1 MSVYD
6 PATGKV
12 LLANFASAEGMKA
25 DNTGKDTSELGDF
38 WRTKTYVKPKDMV
51 NPTYPVFP
59 QPYQMAQALFGGTWN
74 DFNKVFVVQV
84 GKCNLDCW
92 YCFVDKELREGKFG
106 DWFDAYEVM
115 DMWRESGVPICRIS
129 GGEPTLAP
137 DFLVAMIGQFEDI
150 YNYGAET
157 GLLWIDTN
165 LAGGPAFV
173 NKYKKSAMALEYQPN
188 VAISGCFKG
197 FCESDAEDATGVK
210 GNLLKAQF
218 ETAKALI
225 EETDLEAFF
234 YVPGITHK
242 ALDNPQGY
250 IEEFFNRMRQEVDE
264 YAPLRTY
271 ILEIKNYSPTETHQW
286 GEWNAYLPGG
296 CRPIDLWQQLCRKTY
311 SPELLWLPNHQ
322 IQFKKRQ

>member
-1 MSVYD
+1 MAS
-6 PATGKV
+6 
-12 LLANFASAEGMKA
+12 FAFAEGMKA
-25 DNTGKDTSELGDF
+25 DNTGKETSELGDY

-51 NPTYPVFP
+51 NPAYPVFP
-59 QPYQMAQALFGGTWN
+59 QPYQMAQALYGGTWN

-84 GKCNLDCW
+84 AKCNLDCW
-92 YCFVDKELREGKFG
+92 YCFVDKELREGKDGKFG
-106 DWFDAYEVM
+106 GWFDADEVM

-137 DFLVAMIGQFEDI
+137 DFICSMISQFEDI
-150 YNYGAET
+150 YNDGSEN

-165 LAGGPAFV
+165 LSTGTHFIE
-173 NKYKKSAMALEYQPN
+173 KYKRSAMSLAYQPN

-197 FCESDAEDATGVK
+197 FCESDAEEATGVR
-210 GNLLKAQF
+210 GNLLKSQF
-218 ETAKALI
+218 DTAKALI

-242 ALDNPQGY
+242 ALAEPQDY
-250 IEEFFNRMRQEVDE
+250 IKQFFHRMREEVDE
-264 YAPLRTY
+264 NAPLRTY
-271 ILEIKNYSPTETHQW
+271 ILEIKNYSPTVTSEW
-286 GEWNAYLPGG
+286 GEWSAYLPGG
-296 CRPIDLWQQLCRKTY
+296 CRPIDVWQQLCREHY